1 MLIFDGHNDCLL
13 RLHQSGV
20 AEPERLFFS
29 TEPHGHLDLARAR
42 KGGFAGG
49 FFAIYVPARKTAGGA
64 DAGMTSST
72 YNLALPAPLER
83 AYASEITLA
92 MAGILLRIAEQSQG
106 EVVIVRSGAQLADT
120 IAAGK
125 IAAIFHIEGAEA
137 IDPDLL
143 MLDVLYEAGLRSIGP
158 VWSRNNIFAHGVP
171 FRYPSSPDIG
181 DGLTE
186 LGKNLIRHC
195 NRKRIL
201 IDLSHLNEKGFW
213 DVAAL
218 STAPL
223 VASHSNAHA
232 LSAQSRN
239 LTDKQLDAIRD
250 SRGLV
255 GVNYATAFLR
265 EDGQRTPDT
274 PLSDIV
280 RHVAYLVERLGE
292 DKVGLGSDFDGAV
305 IPAAIGDVAGLPKLV
320 EALRSHGFDEATL
333 EKICCRNWVDVIT
346 RTIG

>member
-1 MLIFDGHNDCLL
+1 MLIFDGHNDCLF
-13 RLHQSGV
+13 RLYKSGV
-20 AEPERLFFS
+20 AEPEKLFFS
-29 TEPHGHLDLARAR
+29 PVPHGHLDLARAR
-42 KGGFAGG
+42 MGGFAGG
-49 FFAIYVPARKTAGGA
+49 FFAIYVPAQQNGGA
-64 DAGMTSST
+64 ADARMTSST
-72 YNLALPAPLER
+72 YHLPLPAPLDR
-83 AYASEITLA
+83 AYACEATLA
-92 MAGILLRIAEQSQG
+92 MAGILLRIAEQSAG
-106 EVVIVRSGAQLADT
+106 EVVIIRSGAQLAQT

-137 IDPDLL
+137 IDPDLM

-181 DGLTE
+181 EGLTE

-239 LTDKQLDAIRD
+239 LTDRQLDAIRE
-250 SRGLV
+250 SGGLV

-280 RHVAYLVERLGE
+280 RHVVYLVERLGE

-305 IPAAIGDVAGLPKLV
+305 IPDALGDVAGLPKLV
-320 EALRSHGFDEATL
+320 EALRAHGFGEATV
-333 EKICCRNWVDVIT
+333 EKICWRNWVDVIT

>member
-1 MLIFDGHNDCLL
+1 MKIFDGHNDCLL
-13 RLHQSGV
+13 RLYQSG
-20 AEPERLFFS
+20 AGEPEKLFFNRQ
-29 TEPHGHLDLARAR
+29 PHGHLDLPRAR
-42 KGGFAGG
+42 EGGFAGG
-49 FFAIYVPARKTAGGA
+49 FFAIYVPANKSAEAVDLSMVNPTFK
-64 DAGMTSST
+64 
-72 YNLALPAPLER
+72 PLER
-83 AYASEITLA
+83 DYATDVTLA
-92 MAGILLRIAEQSQG
+92 MAGILLRIAEHSKG
-106 EVVIVRSGAQLADT
+106 EVVIIRNGTELSRT
-120 IAAGK
+120 IEAGK
-125 IAAIFHIEGAEA
+125 LAAIMHIEGAEA

-143 MLDVLYEAGLRSIGP
+143 LLDVLYEAGLRSIGP
-158 VWSRNNIFAHGVP
+158 VWSRNNIFADGVP

-181 DGLTE
+181 NGLSD
-186 LGKNLIRHC
+186 LGKALIRHC

-213 DVAAL
+213 DVARL

-239 LTDKQLDAIRD
+239 LTDKQLDAIRE
-250 SRGLV
+250 SRGMV
-255 GVNYATAFLR
+255 GVNYASAFLR

-305 IPAAIGDVAGLPKLV
+305 IPAPLGDVAGLPKLV
-320 EALRSHGFDEATL
+320 EALRAHGFDEPTL
-333 EKICCRNWVDVIT
+333 EKICWRNWVDVVT
-346 RTIG
+346 RTIGEV

>member
-1 MLIFDGHNDCLL
+1 MKIFDGHNDCLL
-13 RLHQSGV
+13 RLYKSGA
-20 AEPERLFFS
+20 AEPEKLFFS
-29 TEPHGHLDLARAR
+29 PIPHGHLDLARAR

-49 FFAIYVPARKTAGGA
+49 FFAIYVPAQIPTGTA
-64 DAGMTSST
+64 DARMTTST
-72 YNLALPAPLER
+72 YDLPLPAPLDR
-83 AYASEITLA
+83 SYACEATLA
-92 MAGILLRIAEQSQG
+92 MAGILLRIAEQSAGQ
-106 EVVIVRSGAQLADT
+106 VVIVRSGVHLSET

-181 DGLTE
+181 EGLTD

-201 IDLSHLNEKGFW
+201 IDLSH
-213 DVAAL
+213 
-218 STAPL
+218 
-223 VASHSNAHA
+223 SNAHA

-239 LTDKQLDAIRD
+239 LTDRQLDAIRE

-265 EDGQRTPDT
+265 ADGQRTPDT

-280 RHVAYLVERLGE
+280 RHVVYLVERLGE

-305 IPAAIGDVAGLPKLV
+305 IPAPLGDVAGLPNLV
-320 EALRSHGFDEATL
+320 DALRDHGFDNATL
-333 EKICCRNWVDVIT
+333 EKICWRNWVDVIT

>member
-1 MLIFDGHNDCLL
+1 M
-13 RLHQSGV
+13 
-20 AEPERLFFS
+20 
-29 TEPHGHLDLARAR
+29 
-42 KGGFAGG
+42 
-49 FFAIYVPARKTAGGA
+49 
-64 DAGMTSST
+64 
-72 YNLALPAPLER
+72 
-83 AYASEITLA
+83 
-92 MAGILLRIAEQSQG
+92 
-106 EVVIVRSGAQLADT
+106 IVRSGAQLAET

-181 DGLTE
+181 EGLTA

-265 EDGQRTPDT
+265 RDGQRTPDT

-320 EALRSHGFDEATL
+320 KALRAHGFDEATV
-333 EKICCRNWVDVIT
+333 EKICWRNWVDVIT

>member
-1 MLIFDGHNDCLL
+1 MKIFDGHNDCLL
-13 RLHQSGV
+13 RLYKSGA
-20 AEPERLFFS
+20 AEPEKLFFS
-29 TEPHGHLDLARAR
+29 PIPHGHLDLARAR

-49 FFAIYVPARKTAGGA
+49 FFAIYVPAQIPTGTA
-64 DAGMTSST
+64 DARMTTST
-72 YNLALPAPLER
+72 YDLPLPAPLDR
-83 AYASEITLA
+83 SYACEATLV
-92 MAGILLRIAEQSQG
+92 MAGILLRIAEQSAGQ
-106 EVVIVRSGAQLADT
+106 VVIVRSGVHLSET

-181 DGLTE
+181 EGLTD

-239 LTDKQLDAIRD
+239 LTDRQLDAIRE

-265 EDGQRTPDT
+265 ADGQRTPDT

-280 RHVAYLVERLGE
+280 RHVVYLVERLGE

-305 IPAAIGDVAGLPKLV
+305 IPAPLGDVAGLPNLV
-320 EALRSHGFDEATL
+320 DALRDHGFDNATL
-333 EKICCRNWVDVIT
+333 EKICWRNWVDVIT

>member
-20 AEPERLFFS
+20 PEPEKLFFS
-29 TEPHGHLDLARAR
+29 PVAHGHLDLARAR

-49 FFAIYVPARKTAGGA
+49 FFAIYVPAQKKAGAA
-64 DAGMTSST
+64 DSRMTTTT
-72 YNLALPAPLER
+72 YDLPLPAPLDR
-83 AYASEITLA
+83 AYASEVTLA
-92 MAGILLRIAEQSQG
+92 MAGILLRIAEQSAG
-106 EVVIVRSGAQLADT
+106 EVVIIRSGAQLAGT

-181 DGLTE
+181 EGLTE

-239 LTDKQLDAIRD
+239 LTDRQLDAIRD

-280 RHVAYLVERLGE
+280 RHVAYLVERLGD

-305 IPAAIGDVAGLPKLV
+305 IPAALGDVAGLPKLV
-320 EALRSHGFDEATL
+320 EALRNHGFDEATL
-333 EKICCRNWVDVIT
+333 EKICWRNWVDVIT

>member
-1 MLIFDGHNDCLL
+1 MKIFDGHNDCLL
-13 RLHQSGV
+13 RFYQSGL
-20 AEPERLFFS
+20 ANPETLFFS
-29 TEPHGHLDLARAR
+29 SEPQGHLDLPRAR
-42 KGGFAGG
+42 KGGFVGG
-49 FFAIYVPARKTAGGA
+49 FFAIYVPGQKKAVPVDSLLGVATFK
-64 DAGMTSST
+64 
-72 YNLALPAPLER
+72 PLEP
-83 AYASEITLA
+83 AYAREVTLD
-92 MAGILLRIAEQSQG
+92 MAAILLRMVEQSNGDMVIIRTGADLARTIAE
-106 EVVIVRSGAQLADT
+106 D
-120 IAAGK
+120 K
-125 IAAIFHIEGAEA
+125 IAVVFHIEGAEG
-137 IDPDLL
+137 IDPDLML
-143 MLDVLYEAGLRSIGP
+143 LDVLYEAGLRSIGP
-158 VWSRNNIFAHGVP
+158 VWSRDNIFAHGVP

-181 DGLTE
+181 DGLTD
-186 LGKNLIRHC
+186 LGKKLIRHC
-195 NRKRIL
+195 NRKKIL

-218 STAPL
+218 TDAPL

-250 SRGLV
+250 SKGLV

-274 PLSDIV
+274 PLSDVV

-305 IPAAIGDVAGLPKLV
+305 IPAGIGDVAGLPNLV
-320 EALRSHGFDEATL
+320 DALRQHGFDDATL
-333 EKICCRNWVDVIT
+333 EKICWKNWVDVIT

>member
-13 RLHQSGV
+13 RLYKSGV
-20 AEPERLFFS
+20 AEPEKLFFS
-29 TEPHGHLDLARAR
+29 PVPHGHLDLARAH

-49 FFAIYVPARKTAGGA
+49 FFAIYVPAQQNAEAA
-64 DAGMTSST
+64 DARMTSST
-72 YNLALPAPLER
+72 YNLPLPAPLDR
-83 AYASEITLA
+83 AYACEVTLA
-92 MAGILLRIAEQSQG
+92 MAGILLRIAEQSAG
-106 EVVIVRSGAQLADT
+106 DVVIVRSGAQLAQT

-137 IDPDLL
+137 IDPDLM

-181 DGLTE
+181 EGLTD
-186 LGKNLIRHC
+186 LGKSLIRHC

-239 LTDKQLDAIRD
+239 LTDRQLDAIRE
-250 SRGLV
+250 SGGLV

-274 PLSDIV
+274 PLAAIV

-305 IPAAIGDVAGLPKLV
+305 IPDALGDVAGLPRLV
-320 EALRSHGFDEATL
+320 EALRAQGFDEATV
-333 EKICCRNWVDVIT
+333 EKICWRNWVDVIT